1 MRAAIYARKSTD
13 DDRSEE
19 NRSVTRQIERARQFA
34 EGRGW
39 SVAEDLIFVDD
50 GISGAEFNNR
60 PGLNRLLNQLKNFDV
75 LVMAEASRLGRDM
88 LRNAALIN
96 DILERGVRLFYYLTG
111 EEETASTPEQR
122 MMMTLRGYAAEV
134 EREKASQRARDAL
147 ERKARKD
154 YNTGG
159 TVYGYTNV
167 PVYTQNGSGE
177 EVSRIPSTGS
187 TPSRRR

>member
-34 EGRGW
+34 EARGW
-39 SVAEDLIFVDD
+39 SVAEDWIFVDD

-96 DILERGVRLFYYLTG
+96 DILGRGVRLFYYLTG
-111 EEETASTPEQR
+111 EEETA
-122 MMMTLRGYAAEV
+122 
-134 EREKASQRARDAL
+134 
-147 ERKARKD
+147 
-154 YNTGG
+154 
-159 TVYGYTNV
+159 
-167 PVYTQNGSGE
+167 
-177 EVSRIPSTGS
+177 
-187 TPSRRR
+187 